1 MWVGAFKKAFQ
12 LVDLKKNFFSLAW
25 TAWVG
30 REKKVPTTAFLF
42 YWEADGQLF
51 GNVWSVLC
59 HIDGRGVRSA
69 QSCPRAGGRGGRR

>member
-1 MWVGAFKKAFQ
+1 M
-12 LVDLKKNFFSLAW
+12 
-25 TAWVG
+25 
-30 REKKVPTTAFLF
+30 PTTAFLF